1 MSDFKPIPDSEV
13 PGLKTKPQ
21 PSGAVYLLKA
31 KQRGTRRTVTITY
44 GKVASLPIREVRRL
58 AKQDLALLSQGIN
71 PNTHRKAVAEGEKS
85 LEGAMAEFFSV
96 RQVKESTR
104 QSYEGTIGRNMNDW
118 LKRPITE
125 ITQSMVISR
134 YQKIRGDVAKRGKQ
148 TQLANPSGEA
158 EAQKAIRS
166 LSAILGFYEEDVLPD
181 GTKLLPLGNPC
192 RILKAKSIRKQLK
205 KREGY
210 LTLEQR
216 LDLRDSLSRATHPDW
231 NNTPFTLQQAVF
243 VMVLLLSGLRKDEAR
258 LLRWE
263 NISFTDR
270 TILIPET
277 KNGRSHI
284 LPMTDRMTE
293 LLKQV
298 QNDSDW
304 VFESPRR
311 KGSPA
316 SMSRVIE
323 RISEDLGTKF
333 THHDIRRTVATVL
346 AEHGLPDN
354 QIGVLLNH
362 ADKSQTQEYIQRTIL
377 QIIPLM
383 EKIESDLFNV
393 DGQTE
398 EQEDE
403 MTWESHKQTL

>member
-1 MSDFKPIPDSEV
+1 MSNSKLIPDSEV
-13 PGLKTKPQ
+13 PGLKIKPQ
-21 PSGAVYLLKA
+21 SSGAVYLLKA

-44 GKVASLPIREVRRL
+44 GKVSSLSIREVRRL
-58 AKQDLALLSQGIN
+58 AKQDHALLSQGIN

-85 LEGAMAEFFSV
+85 LEQAMAEVFSV
-96 RQVKESTR
+96 RQIKESTR
-104 QSYEGTIGRNMNDW
+104 KSYQGTIERNMKDW

-125 ITQSMVISR
+125 ITQAMVISR
-134 YQKIRGDVAKRGKQ
+134 YQKIRDDVAKRGKQ
-148 TQLANPSGEA
+148 KQLANPSGEA

-181 GTKLLPLGNPC
+181 GTKMLPLGNPC
-192 RILKAKSIRKQLK
+192 RVLKAKSIRKQLK

-210 LTLEQR
+210 LSLRQR
-216 LDLRDSLSRATHPDW
+216 LDLRDSLSRAAHPEW
-231 NNTPFTLQQAVF
+231 NNSPFTLQHAVF

-263 NISFTDR
+263 NISFDDR
-270 TILIPET
+270 TILIPNT

-284 LPMTDRMTE
+284 LPMTDRVMT
-293 LLKQV
+293 LLKQL
-298 QNDSDW
+298 QNDSEW

-346 AEHGLPDN
+346 AERGLSDN

-362 ADKSQTQEYIQRTIL
+362 SDKGQTQEYIQRTIL

-383 EKIESDLFNV
+383 EKIESDLFNT
-393 DGQTE
+393 D

-403 MTWESHKQTL
+403 IAQDSHIQFQ